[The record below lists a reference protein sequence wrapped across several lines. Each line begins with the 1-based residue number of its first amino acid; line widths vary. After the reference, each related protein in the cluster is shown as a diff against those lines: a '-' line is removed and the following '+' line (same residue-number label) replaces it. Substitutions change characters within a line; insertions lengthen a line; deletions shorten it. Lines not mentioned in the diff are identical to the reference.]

1 MKIYIELLI
10 PAIIIFIILC
20 WRVWL
25 AWTRKRLL
33 KKYNPDNDK
42 ARKGEQAR
50 LGSGGV
56 AEPVISSADLGES
69 KERELLQVPTIDTAR
84 PDKLEP
90 RKTSKSTR
98 GIFAKLRR
106 RRN

>member
-10 PAIIIFIILC
+10 PIIILC
-20 WRVWL
+20 MILVWRVWL
-25 AWTRKRLL
+25 MWTKKRLL
-33 KKYNPDNDK
+33 KKYNPDNDQS
-42 ARKGEQAR
+42 RKGEQAR
-50 LGSGGV
+50 LGSGGT

-69 KERELLQVPTIDTAR
+69 KERELLQVPVIDTAR
-84 PDKLEP
+84 PDEHKP